1 MDIAQQVPQHPRVRD
16 VLADQCQRLFFEYL
30 ERWFIKLIKIQ
41 KTKKYFF
48 SKNSFDENEKKTMI
62 DELCQPQRS
71 TVLINYRHL
80 SNFNDRLARV
90 IQDEY
95 YR

>member
-30 ERWFIKLIKIQ
+30 E
-41 KTKKYFF
+41 
-48 SKNSFDENEKKTMI
+48 SFDDTEKSTMI

>member
-1 MDIAQQVPQHPRVRD
+1 
-16 VLADQCQRLFFEYL
+16 
-30 ERWFIKLIKIQ
+30 
-41 KTKKYFF
+41 
-48 SKNSFDENEKKTMI
+48 MI

-80 SNFNDRLARV
+80 SNFDDRLARV

>member
-1 MDIAQQVPQHPRVRD
+1 M
-16 VLADQCQRLFFEYL
+16 YL
-30 ERWFIKLIKIQ
+30 LINVNDYFSNIWKGNGAILMKIIQ
-41 KTKKYFF
+41 LTGEIF
-48 SKNSFDENEKKTMI
+48 SFDEKEKTTMI

>member
-1 MDIAQQVPQHPRVRD
+1 MPTAVLRVSGKVTFRA
-16 VLADQCQRLFFEYL
+16 VLLRKSTLFCV
-30 ERWFIKLIKIQ
+30 
-41 KTKKYFF
+41 
-48 SKNSFDENEKKTMI
+48 SFDDTEKKTMI

>member
-1 MDIAQQVPQHPRVRD
+1 MDIN
-16 VLADQCQRLFFEYL
+16 L
-30 ERWFIKLIKIQ
+30 KIFLL
-41 KTKKYFF
+41 KF
-48 SKNSFDENEKKTMI
+48 SFDDNEKKTMI

-80 SNFNDRLARV
+80 SNFNERLARV